1 MHCLEV
7 SKLQCCVLLLLQFYH
22 WAIPKQDA
30 CQLSPD
36 YEQGHERLTF
46 QKIMGSIFLAS
57 FLTLLE
63 RIVSD
68 FTKSQMYF
76 SNRLN
81 ETSGNPIAFWDKIYL
96 AWPEKEKM
104 INMHVNLLLAEQQ
117 LCDEQDITAK
127 SLWMSSLQLLRSC

>member
-1 MHCLEV
+1 
-7 SKLQCCVLLLLQFYH
+7 
-22 WAIPKQDA
+22 
-30 CQLSPD
+30 
-36 YEQGHERLTF
+36 
-46 QKIMGSIFLAS
+46 MGIIFLAS

-81 ETSGNPIAFWDKIYL
+81 ETSGNPKAFWDEIYL

-117 LCDEQDITAK
+117 LCDEQDIIAK